1 MLGEDRL
8 QKIKSLINEKG
19 SVSIADL
26 VDKFHVTN
34 MTIHRDLKKLE
45 EQGILEKVYGG
56 AVLIKTKDN
65 ISYIY
70 DKNWTT
76 STLQMQYIAR
86 YSSVNYVRDN
96 MTVILDSAPIIL
108 EMIPHLTQRNLTLF
122 TNSIHILLESSQYIP
137 HFSVIGCGG
146 DMDEK
151 SMAFTGEVAQ
161 KFFSQIKRTVDICF
175 ISGDAFSKESGLTSF
190 NKDAAIIANTMINH
204 SKKTIILI
212 ESHKFEK
219 VAKYSVAPLNK
230 IDLVITDENI
240 SQDCL
245 KSFMIDGVVVQLA
258 TKKWFENLHS
268 SILAKRKI
276 T

>member
-65 ISYIY
+65 ISYMY

-96 MTVILDSAPIIL
+96 MTVILDSASIIL
-108 EMIPHLTQRNLTLF
+108 EMISHLPPRNLTLF
-122 TNSIHILLESSQYIP
+122 TNSIHILLVSSL
-137 HFSVIGCGG
+137 S
-146 DMDEK
+146 
-151 SMAFTGEVAQ
+151 
-161 KFFSQIKRTVDICF
+161 
-175 ISGDAFSKESGLTSF
+175 
-190 NKDAAIIANTMINH
+190 
-204 SKKTIILI
+204 
-212 ESHKFEK
+212 
-219 VAKYSVAPLNK
+219 
-230 IDLVITDENI
+230 
-240 SQDCL
+240 
-245 KSFMIDGVVVQLA
+245 
-258 TKKWFENLHS
+258 
-268 SILAKRKI
+268 
-276 T
+276 